1 MLHSGS
7 MTNVVRVLVA
17 VVAVVAAALLVSAR
31 LRTPAEVSTDGRIH
45 IAASFYPLAEFS
57 RQVGGAHVEVN
68 TVVPAGSEPH
78 EYEPTPEELARVYT
92 AAVFLFNGSG
102 LDPWAERVADEI
114 AQRSVR
120 VINMSDQLPLLAAAT
135 VEGQADDRQFDPHVW
150 LDPILAQRA
159 VGVILDAFIAVD
171 PEHAPAY
178 RSRAAA
184 YHELLKQLDQD
195 FRSGLQLCAR
205 RDLVT
210 SHAAFGYLAK
220 RYDLSVLNIAG
231 LSAEEE
237 PSARRVSELARAA
250 REKQIRYIFFETL
263 VSPKL
268 AQTLASEIG
277 ATTLVLNP
285 LEGLSDE
292 EQRSGKDY
300 LSIMRDNLRNLRVA
314 LECQ

>member
-1 MLHSGS
+1 MK
-7 MTNVVRVLVA
+7 NFARVLLVIVVTA
-17 VVAVVAAALLVSAR
+17 VGGFFISTK
-31 LRTPAEVSTDGRIH
+31 LRTDSLVPVDGRIRV
-45 IAASFYPLAEFS
+45 AASFYPLAEFA
-57 RQVGGAHVEVN
+57 RQVGEDRVHVT
-68 TVVPAGSEPH
+68 TVVPADSEPH
-78 EYEPTPEELARVYT
+78 DYEPTPEELARVYT
-92 AAVFLFNGSG
+92 AAVFLYNGSG
-102 LDPWAERVADEI
+102 IDPWAERVAAEVE
-114 AQRSVR
+114 RSGVHT
-120 VINMSDQLPLLAAAT
+120 INMSAQLPLLSAPAG
-135 VEGQADDRQFDPHVW
+135 EDRGQAQRFDPHTW
-150 LDPILAQRA
+150 LDPVLAQTQ
-159 VGVILDAFIAVD
+159 VTVIRDALIAVD

-184 YHELLKQLDQD
+184 YHKRLQQLDED

-300 LSIMRDNLRNLRVA
+300 LSIMRDNLRHLRVA